1 MGPSSLGFPRRA
13 RSEPEDHARHR
24 ADHHRRVRGLR
35 CVRGG
40 DGLDR
45 LGGHMA
51 VTKKWLEECDQ
62 FATAEYLQAD
72 AVIFLQARLKRLLK
86 EYRSLAE
93 EIKKA

>member
-1 MGPSSLGFPRRA
+1 
-13 RSEPEDHARHR
+13 
-24 ADHHRRVRGLR
+24 
-35 CVRGG
+35 
-40 DGLDR
+40 
-45 LGGHMA
+45 MA